1 MAIEAPYSKF
11 KKNNLKIYIA
21 ICIGLAIWC
30 IYDGYFNEKF
40 IEKHTDADG
49 NPKGWLIVN
58 KNAPAYLIGAA
69 VLLGVYLFVAR
80 NRKVVAEESQL
91 AISAKK
97 RIPYDSIQ
105 KIDKTYFESKG
116 YFIITYKDDDGSET
130 NHRLSDRDYDNL
142 AAILDH
148 VVAQIS

>member
-58 KNAPAYLIGAA
+58 RNAPAYLIGAA
-69 VLLGVYLFVAR
+69 VLLGLYLFVAR
-80 NRKVVAEESQL
+80 NRKVVAEENQL
-91 AISAKK
+91 TISDKK

-105 KIDKTYFESKG
+105 KIDKTYFGSKG
-116 YFIITYKDDDGSET
+116 FFIITYKDENDNEI
-130 NHRLSDRDYDNL
+130 NHKLSDRDYDNL
-142 AAILDH
+142 AAILDDL
-148 VVAQIS
+148 VIKIT